1 MSLIENKSQKEK
13 STRKMNKK
21 KKKQNVPLSNFIISR
36 IILMMTL
43 KSAR

>member
-21 KKKQNVPLSNFIISR
+21 KKQHVPLSNFIISR
-36 IILMMTL
+36 IILMMTF